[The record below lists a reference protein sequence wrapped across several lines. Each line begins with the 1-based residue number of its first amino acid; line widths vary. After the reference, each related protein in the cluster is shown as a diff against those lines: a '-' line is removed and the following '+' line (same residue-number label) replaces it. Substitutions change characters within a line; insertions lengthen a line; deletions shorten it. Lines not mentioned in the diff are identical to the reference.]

1 MLDQPALPNIDD
13 VLKQFLDV
21 PTGVS
26 TDAFLRLGIN
36 GWMDEVLPLAPGT
49 RIVGRARTI
58 AYGPVRRSGKLN
70 ESMYS
75 LISRMSP
82 GDVMVIGAG
91 GTHDNLLGD
100 NMGTFAHRCGL
111 AGIVTDSKT
120 RDRQGLRNLGM
131 PVFSR
136 GAAVRPPVEV
146 ELQAY
151 DIVVDC
157 GGAQVRPGDI
167 IVGDDDGVVVVPAE
181 RAEEVLY
188 QIADLEEAE
197 RRIKGAI
204 TGSGALKEI
213 EQEVAKKKIVKSRP
227 AK

>member
-1 MLDQPALPNIDD
+1 MLDQAALPNADD
-13 VLKQFLDV
+13 LLKQFHDV
-21 PTGVS
+21 PTGVI

-36 GWMDEVLPLAPGT
+36 GWMDEVLPLAAGS

-58 AYGPVRRSGKLN
+58 AYGPVRRSGKLQ
-70 ESMYS
+70 ESMYA
-75 LISRMSP
+75 LMSRMSP
-82 GDVMVIGAG
+82 GEVIVIGSG

-120 RDRQGLRNLGM
+120 RDRQGLRDLGM

-136 GAAVRPPVEV
+136 GAGVRPPVEV

-151 DIVVDC
+151 DVVLDC

-188 QIADLEEAE
+188 QIADLREAE
-197 RRIKGAI
+197 GRIKGAI
-204 TGSGALKEI
+204 TGSATLKEI
-213 EQEVAKKKIVKSRP
+213 EQEVAKKKVVKVRA